1 MKNFF
6 KFCSLF
12 LITILLFIS
21 CTEKDN
27 QNVIN
32 EKSIEQNEVQAE
44 EKSEIT
50 EETPEV
56 ILYETQDEKD
66 KLGIIGVSKMT
77 DGYDIELEEKYQCF
91 PVCLIMSKPLIKKD
105 GNFLRYS
112 YDSKNP
118 VTPKGPLEGKNGEL
132 IFYYEGEEN
141 NGYFKYFNK
150 KWEFVESPL
159 TAEKE
164 TDYSEYLPEHFSKD
178 AYVAFKLKDGI
189 LFEDL
194 RNQDYAG
201 IDLSGKDKPK
211 IIHREDLNSW
221 KAFTDEGFKIINHK
235 DDSDSSKEITGL
247 FRDEMPWSVSKAYYT
262 AISMDKKFKFVG
274 KIYSGHNI
282 FYNSESFLIL
292 DSTGTVVK
300 QILIPWH
307 MKKGKVLRRYAM
319 AWKIGKYGE
328 IYSLTGP
335 EQKQIDKAENAE
347 LIVIKNHL
355 ESFGIVDV
363 DSLILYKESD
373 EYSEALA
380 YYPRNTGFVFLEKT
394 ITEDNPIEDEFMYK
408 VRLLDGTTG
417 YFKGEHIKSIPEV
430 PQSAFPWR

>member
-1 MKNFF
+1 MKNIF
-6 KFCSLF
+6 KLTTLF
-12 LITILLFIS
+12 LITITLLIS
-21 CTEKDN
+21 CTEKNN
-27 QNVIN
+27 QKAID
-32 EKSIEQNEVQAE
+32 KSPVVQEEVP
-44 EKSEIT
+44 K
-50 EETPEV
+50 EETNIVVDIEEAEFS
-56 ILYETQDEKD
+56 YETDDKKD
-66 KLGIIGVSKMT
+66 KMGIIGKSTMT
-77 DGYDIELEEKYQCF
+77 EGYDIELEEKYQCF
-91 PVCLIMSKPLIKKD
+91 PVCLIMSKPLIRNNEKYLK
-105 GNFLRYS
+105 YS

-118 VTPKGPLEGKNGEL
+118 VLPKGPLEGKNGEL

-164 TDYSEYLPEHFSKD
+164 TDYSEYLPDHFSKD
-178 AYVAFKLKDGI
+178 AYVAFELKDGI

-201 IDLSGKDKPK
+201 IDLSDKTTPT

-221 KAFTDEGFKIINHK
+221 KAFTKAGFKIIDLK
-235 DDSDSSKEITGL
+235 DESDSSKQDTGL
-247 FRDEMPWSVSKAYYT
+247 YKDDMPWSVSKAYYT
-262 AISMDKKFKFVG
+262 AISMDKKFRYVG
-274 KIYSGHNI
+274 KLFSGHNM

-307 MKKGKVLRRYAM
+307 MKKGTVLKRYAM

-335 EQKQIDKAENAE
+335 EQKLIDKAENAE

-363 DSLILYKESD
+363 DSLVLYKESD
-373 EYSEALA
+373 DYSEALG
-380 YYPRNTGFVFLEKT
+380 YYPKNTGFVFLEKT
-394 ITEDNPIEDEFMYK
+394 ITEENPIEDDFMYK

-417 YFKGEHIKSIPEV
+417 YFKGANIRSIPDV